1 MPGICNFALTDNS
14 RLFSFKGP
22 VKRAERYSSCFK
34 DTMTFKNSRG
44 PSKMASPGAEGEEV
58 TKNSDKEGRVM
69 NIKNLQMTSLSIVA
83 F

>member
-1 MPGICNFALTDNS
+1 
-14 RLFSFKGP
+14 
-22 VKRAERYSSCFK
+22 
-34 DTMTFKNSRG
+34 MTFKNSRG
-44 PSKMASPGAEGEEV
+44 PSKMASPGVEGEEV